1 MWVENKIID
10 CAQLK
15 PISNFTV
22 LSLGYQN
29 EEIIRH
35 LFSDRY
41 QMVGLEK
48 WSIKVWY
55 WSHDSHLP
63 ALTFRHHYREIFGL
77 DTQAN

>member
-1 MWVENKIID
+1 MGMWVENKIID

-35 LFSDRY
+35 LFSDGY

-55 WSHDSHLP
+55 
-63 ALTFRHHYREIFGL
+63 
-77 DTQAN
+77 